1 LGRRAGIL
9 GIFLAT
15 ILAAGCGGSS
25 SDTGQ
30 IRFVQASPNS
40 PQVDLLIDGTTQ
52 SSNLA
57 YGNASGY
64 ISVKTGKRRV
74 EVLPVNSST
83 PLLDLSVS
91 VGSSDNTTVLLTGD
105 AGNLQSLVLTDGG
118 TTATTGDSYVRVVN
132 ASVSMGAADVYI
144 VAAGTGINGAT
155 PVASN
160 VALNQTGGYQLTPAG
175 NYEVFMTT
183 PGTKAV
189 LLDTGPINLAASQ
202 NWTLLAMDGP
212 SCGFTFTLLQ
222 DQ

>member
-1 LGRRAGIL
+1 LGRCVGIV

-40 PQVDLLIDGTTQ
+40 PHVDLLIDGATL

-57 YGNASGY
+57 YGNTSGY

-74 EVLPVNSST
+74 EVLPVNSSA

-105 AGNLQSLVLTDGG
+105 AGNVQSLVLTDGG
-118 TTATTGDSYVRVVN
+118 TTATTGDGYVRVVN

-155 PVASN
+155 PVATN

-183 PGTKAV
+183 PGTKGV

-212 SCGFTFTLLQ
+212 SGGFTFTLLQ